1 MRPLNDPAS
10 PSPSLPPPDP
20 SAGGEPVPLMQ
31 RLYDNPFLLLVACIL
46 VMFVFFT
53 GWGVLEILSLDP
65 APLP

>member
-1 MRPLNDPAS
+1 MRPLSDPAS
-10 PSPSLPPPDP
+10 PSPTPPPDP
-20 SAGGEPVPLMQ
+20 PAGGEQVPLMQ
-31 RLYDNPFLLLVACIL
+31 RLYDNPFLLLIACIL

>member
-1 MRPLNDPAS
+1 MNDPAS
-10 PSPSLPPPDP
+10 PSPSPPPPDP
-20 SAGGEPVPLMQ
+20 AAGGERVPLMQ
-31 RLYDNPFLLLVACIL
+31 RLYDNPFLLLIACIL